1 MSIKPEIPQEEI
13 DLGTLFSQI
22 GKMFSNF
29 FNFFGNIFKAIYH
42 YFIVLLLF
50 VRKNILVLGVATILG
65 VVLGYVIDLNKK
77 PTYKSELSVKT
88 NYGSAALLYKKMDML
103 NTLLN
108 KGDSD
113 KIAELL
119 YLTPEKASKLVS
131 FVVEPIEQE
140 KNTKQMY
147 DRYMRVTDT
156 TYTKEFVF
164 EDFVQRVSK
173 TDLKH
178 HKITVKTKEPLDL
191 NLSKGIE
198 GLLETKYYL
207 KLQKERVESHKEEM
221 LLYTKTFSQVDSIRK
236 RYKEIAYLEARKNK
250 ECSSDLNLS
259 STANSVT
266 RNFDTELIH
275 YQFMTLDRLNN
286 YKYRVFDDEAI
297 ISVTIPTI
305 NSGETGGFFN
315 QMWVRLG
322 LLGFILSFLA
332 LMSIQFNK
340 YLNRYE
346 ENDR

>member
-1 MSIKPEIPQEEI
+1 MSIKPKIPQEDI

-22 GKMFSNF
+22 GKMFSSF

-50 VRKNILVLGVATILG
+50 IRKNILILGVATILG
-65 VVLGYVIDLNKK
+65 IVLGYVLDLNKQ

-88 NYGSAALLYKKMDML
+88 NYGSASLLYKKMDML

-108 KGDSD
+108 KGDFD

-156 TYTKEFVF
+156 TYTKEFAF
-164 EDFVQRVSK
+164 EDFVQRVSI

-178 HKITVKTKEPLDL
+178 HKITIKTKEALDL

-250 ECSSDLNLS
+250 GCSSDLNLS
-259 STANSVT
+259 STNSVT

-305 NSGETGGFFN
+305 KSGEARGFLN
-315 QMWVRLG
+315 KMWVRLG

-340 YLNRYE
+340 YLNKYE
-346 ENDR
+346 ENVW